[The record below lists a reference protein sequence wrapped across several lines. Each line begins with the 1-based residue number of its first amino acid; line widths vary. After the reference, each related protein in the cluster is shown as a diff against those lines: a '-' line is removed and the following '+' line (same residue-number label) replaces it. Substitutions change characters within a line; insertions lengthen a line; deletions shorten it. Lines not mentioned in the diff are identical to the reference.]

1 VTGDRGS
8 VSAFVVTVTS
18 SLVLLMGLV
27 HDGGRLVAAH
37 LRVSDVAAAA
47 ARAGAQQV
55 VGIRAGRLEV
65 DPAAAVAASRS
76 TLHALGTEGSVE
88 VGTATVTVTVRERV
102 TFAVLDLVGLTGR
115 DVAATRVA
123 VVVRP

>member
-1 VTGDRGS
+1 MTRNHGS
-8 VSAFVVTVTS
+8 VTAFVVTVTS
-18 SLVLLMGLV
+18 SLMLLVGLV

-65 DPAAAVAASRS
+65 DPAAAVDWRS
-76 TLHALGTEGSVE
+76 DPEAIEIAQRTLGDWA
-88 VGTATVTVTVRERV
+88 R
-102 TFAVLDLVGLTGR
+102 
-115 DVAATRVA
+115 
-123 VVVRP
+123 

>member
-1 VTGDRGS
+1 MTGDRGS

-76 TLHALGTEGSVE
+76 TLRALGTEGSVE